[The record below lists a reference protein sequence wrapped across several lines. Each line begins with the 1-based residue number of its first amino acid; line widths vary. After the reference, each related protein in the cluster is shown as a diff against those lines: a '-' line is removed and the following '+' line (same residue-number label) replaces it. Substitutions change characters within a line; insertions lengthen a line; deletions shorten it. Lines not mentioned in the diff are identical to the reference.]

1 MQHEAR
7 WTGMAAVIGLA
18 LSAMSACGDDDRSV
32 GVFGDGDDG
41 ATTGSGP
48 DASSATSAGT
58 TGSGPGGPEDGS
70 DADDETSGDDDDI
83 KLDVG
88 VWGDVGPHGECGC
101 GTDEWTY
108 IWVANSS
115 QGTVSKIN
123 TRTLVE
129 EGRYRTRPDGGG
141 SPSRTSVS
149 LGGRAVA
156 VANRH
161 GGITKVWARDQFC
174 DTNANGQPGL
184 QTSQGSNDIH
194 AWGDDDCIAWHT
206 PFPDYTTQRPIA
218 WGGKIN
224 PATCDDDVLW
234 TAGCGGG
241 FQPGFGGGGN
251 TFVSRLDGATGAIL
265 DTVEVQGFSC
275 GGLGPYGGA
284 VDGEGNF
291 WIAHNGTGGK
301 LGRIDG
307 ETLAV
312 QVWDV
317 PGNGF
322 AGYGMTVDNRGRP
335 WVSSYGGDL
344 GAGVFDPDT
353 GQWSTVP
360 GFASQGGI
368 QQGADGRLWAATVS
382 GFGATHDD
390 NGVVWI
396 DDDMLTVGD
405 YVSVPGGTIKGISV
419 DVDGFVWAVTGSAH
433 KITPDAPYA
442 FDGSYTGLSGP
453 YTYSDM
459 TGWGLQNAA
468 CNPAG

>member
-1 MQHEAR
+1 MGVGL
-7 WTGMAAVIGLA
+7 TSLVMIG
-18 LSAMSACGDDDRSV
+18 ACGSDDGSVGLFGEDDGGTSLDGDDRS
-32 GVFGDGDDG
+32 DAASDD
-41 ATTGSGP
+41 
-48 DASSATSAGT
+48 GT
-58 TGSGPGGPEDGS
+58 TGGGPGGPGDGPG
-70 DADDETSGDDDDI
+70 GDDDSSGGDGL

-88 VWGDVGPHGECGC
+88 MWGDAGHHGECGC

-115 QGTVSKIN
+115 QGSVSKIN

-161 GGITKVWARDQFC
+161 GGITKIWARDQFC
-174 DTNANGQPGL
+174 DPDANGQPGL
-184 QTSQGSNDIH
+184 QTSQGSNDIM
-194 AWGDDDCIAWHT
+194 AWGDDDCVAWHT
-206 PFPDYTTQRPIA
+206 SFPEYTTQRPVA

-234 TAGCGGG
+234 TSGCGGG
-241 FQPGFGGGGN
+241 FQPGFGGNGN
-251 TFVSRLDGATGAIL
+251 VIVNRLDGATGAIL
-265 DTVEVQGFSC
+265 DTVEVGGFHCS
-275 GGLGPYGGA
+275 GFGAYGGA
-284 VDGEGNF
+284 VDGDGNF

-312 QVWDV
+312 QVVDF
-317 PGNGF
+317 PGDGF
-322 AGYGMTVDNRGRP
+322 AGYGLTVDNRGRP
-335 WVSSYGGDL
+335 WVSSYGGGL
-344 GAGVFDPDT
+344 GAGVFDPMT
-353 GQWSTVP
+353 QQWTTVA

-368 QQGADGRLWAATVS
+368 QQGADGRIWSSTVA
-382 GFGATHDD
+382 GYGATNDQ

-396 DDDMLTVGD
+396 DDDAITVGD
-405 YVSVPGGTIKGISV
+405 YVAVPGGTIKGISV

-433 KITPDAPYA
+433 KIDPDAPYA
-442 FDGSYTGLSGP
+442 FDGSYSGLTGP

-459 TGWGLQNAA
+459 TGWGLQNAT

>member
-1 MQHEAR
+1 MQ
-7 WTGMAAVIGLA
+7 AVRGLG
-18 LSAMSACGDDDRSV
+18 LLVLVACGSDDRSV
-32 GVFGDGDDG
+32 GAFGEGGDGFATSDGDDRGG
-41 ATTGSGP
+41 AATEGSADSSGAGDGP
-48 DASSATSAGT
+48 SSGGPSADDASDD
-58 TGSGPGGPEDGS
+58 GGL
-70 DADDETSGDDDDI
+70 

-88 VWGDVGPHGECGC
+88 VWGDVGHHGECGC
-101 GTDEWTY
+101 GNDEWTY

-161 GGITKVWARDQFC
+161 GGITKIWARDQFC
-174 DTNANGQPGL
+174 DPNTNGAAGL
-184 QTSQGSNDIH
+184 QTSQGSNDIR
-194 AWGDDDCIAWHT
+194 AWGDDDCVAWHT
-206 PFPDYTTQRPIA
+206 SFPTYTTQRPIA

-224 PATCDDDVLW
+224 PATCDDDILW
-234 TAGCGGG
+234 TSGCGGG
-241 FQPGFGGGGN
+241 FQPGFGGSGHV
-251 TFVSRLDGATGAIL
+251 FVSRLDGSTGAIL
-265 DTVEVQGFSC
+265 DTVEVVGFGCS
-275 GGLGPYGGA
+275 GFGAYGGA

-291 WIAHNGTGGK
+291 WIAHNGTGGR
-301 LGRIDG
+301 LARIDG
-307 ETLAV
+307 ETLDV
-312 QVWDV
+312 QVHPF

-322 AGYGMTVDNRGRP
+322 AGYGIAVDNRGRP
-335 WVSSYGGDL
+335 WISSYGGNL
-344 GAGVFDPDT
+344 GAAVFDPAT
-353 GQWSTVP
+353 SQWTTVA

-368 QQGADGRLWAATVS
+368 QQGADGRLWASTVA
-382 GFGATHDD
+382 GYGATNDQ

-396 DDDMLTVGD
+396 DDDLITLGD
-405 YVSVPGGTIKGISV
+405 FVPVPGGTIKGISV
-419 DVDGFVWAVTGSAH
+419 DVDGYVWAVTGSAH
-433 KITPDAPYA
+433 KIAPDAPYM
-442 FDGSYTGLSGP
+442 FEGSYNGLNGP

>member
-1 MQHEAR
+1 MWMR
-7 WTGMAAVIGLA
+7 AAKRLGIGLT
-18 LSAMSACGDDDRSV
+18 SFVMVGGCGPDERSV
-32 GVFGDGDDG
+32 GLFGDEAGDTSTDAG
-41 ATTGSGP
+41 DRG
-48 DASSATSAGT
+48 DASTDGGSTGAGPA
-58 TGSGPGGPEDGS
+58 GPGDGPGGV
-70 DADDETSGDDDDI
+70 DDSSGDDDGI

-88 VWGDVGPHGECGC
+88 VWGDVGHHGECGC
-101 GTDEWTY
+101 GNDEWTY
-108 IWVANSS
+108 IWVSNSS

-123 TRTLVE
+123 TRTMVE

-161 GGITKVWARDQFC
+161 GGVTKVWAREQFC
-174 DTNANGQPGL
+174 DPNANGQPGL
-184 QTSQGSNDIH
+184 QTSQGAADIR
-194 AWGDDDCIAWHT
+194 AWGDDDCVAWHT
-206 PFPDYTTQRPIA
+206 PFPEWTTQRPIA

-241 FQPGFGGGGN
+241 FQPGFGGASN
-251 TFVSRLDGATGAIL
+251 TLVVKLDGATGAIL
-265 DTVEVQGFSC
+265 DTVEVVGFGC

-301 LGRIDG
+301 LARIDG
-307 ETLAV
+307 ESLVT
-312 QVWDV
+312 QVYDF

-322 AGYGMTVDNRGRP
+322 AGYGIAVDNHGRP

-344 GAGVFDPDT
+344 GAGMFDPT
-353 GQWSTVP
+353 TQQWTTVA

-368 QQGADGRLWAATVS
+368 QQGTDGRIWSSTVS
-382 GFGATHDD
+382 GFGGTNDQ

-396 DDDMLTVGD
+396 DEDTLAVGD
-405 YVSVPGGTIKGISV
+405 FVAVPGGTIKGISV
-419 DVDGFVWAVTGSAH
+419 DVDGYVWAVTGSAH
-433 KITPDAPYA
+433 KIDPDPPYA
-442 FDGSYTGLSGP
+442 FDGSYSGLSGP

-459 TGWGLQNAA
+459 TGWGLQNAT